1 MVALPVPKYGRG
13 LELLQ
18 LLRQYRIE
26 GPFCGDAHFLRELAR
41 VKEYGDWL
49 KPGAECLSGAAE
61 LCRGTEARGVLFVSD
76 PQLRNFGARELVC
89 AVLEYGGRAIMSGT
103 VERGS
108 FSAQLVERGQMELL
122 PYPVHQNRTQ
132 MRALAENNSFGQVIP
147 YHSARLPAEQAAT
160 NI

>member
-1 MVALPVPKYGRG
+1 M
-13 LELLQ
+13 
-18 LLRQYRIE
+18 LRQNRIE

-41 VKEYGDWL
+41 VKEYTDWL
-49 KPGAECLSGAAE
+49 KPGAECLSGAATE
-61 LCRGTEARGVLFVSD
+61 LCGTEARGILFISD
-76 PQLRNFGARELVC
+76 PHLRSPGARELVC
-89 AVLEYGGRAIMSGT
+89 AVLERGGTAVMTGT

-147 YHSARLPAEQAAT
+147 YHSARLPAEQAAR